1 MKNKNLLIIFTRNP
15 ELGKV
20 KSRLAKSIGNEKALQ
35 IYKELL
41 AHTRKISEHLDADKH
56 LYYTNEISNSDA
68 WDASIYEKKIQV
80 TGDLG
85 IKMGNAFESA
95 FLLGYEKVI
104 IIGSDIYD
112 LTQSHIE
119 YAFSCLDK
127 TDTVIGPALDGGYY
141 LLGLK
146 MYIPS
151 VFKNKNWGSDSV
163 LKDTVEDLDTKFSI
177 SFLETLND
185 IDVISDIKH
194 DSYLVNYL

>member
-41 AHTRKISEHLDADKH
+41 AHTRKISENLDADKH

-119 YAFSCLDK
+119 YAFACLDK

>member
-41 AHTRKISEHLDADKH
+41 AHTRKISENLDADKH